1 MKLQAQYN
9 RISVVSSIIV
19 LLIAA
24 IGYYFLLHY
33 VLTEQLDE
41 TLRVEQVEIQDFVH
55 VNHSLPPATTY
66 KDQKIEFEKAEKD
79 FPQRF
84 TTLKLYDTADKEK
97 ELSRQLIFPVRVN
110 GQYFAASV
118 TKSQEATEE
127 MRGLILLIT
136 LGLIILLSE
145 KKSSDL
151 E

>member
-41 TLRVEQVEIQDFVH
+41 TLRVEQVEIQDYIQVK
-55 VNHSLPPATTY
+55 HSLPPATTY
-66 KDQKIEFEKAEKD
+66 KDQKIQFEKAEKD

-84 TTLKLYDTADKEK
+84 STLKLYDTADKEN
-97 ELSRQLIFPVRVN
+97 ELSRQLIFPVEVN
-110 GQYFAASV
+110 GQYYAASV
-118 TKSQEATEE
+118 TKIPGSHRRDERPHTVDYPW
-127 MRGLILLIT
+127 
-136 LGLIILLSE
+136 
-145 KKSSDL
+145 SDHFIKRSAVFCK
-151 E
+151 